1 MLRTHVLTT
10 SPLAVGSLRGNHCLT
25 CPSKALRSKVHNLS
39 ASLSWIPTR
48 KGSPLLKSKARK
60 SIARVKPTGSV
71 AGLDGVA
78 EIGSFIL
85 GNPVAVFGTAALSFA
100 LFRGY
105 VYSRLQYITASM
117 LTRHVPRGGAEVLEI
132 GIGGG
137 KNLYYYPS
145 DVVQVTG
152 VDPDVNENLLMQ
164 SAIAAKVV
172 LDIKNTKAEELEM
185 ESNSMDAVV
194 STFTLSF
201 VDDRDKVIA
210 EAARVLKPGSSFIF
224 VETLGGSGKGTLEA
238 IQRCKAFDQVDYD
251 EGWSGFFTDPHAIG
265 VAVKAA
271 IPGQN
276 PGGVGADDSVV
287 EDQLRNI
294 KRKDKKKS
302 RGF

>member
-1 MLRTHVLTT
+1 MYRAQVST
-10 SPLAVGSLRGNHCLT
+10 SPLAVGLPGGKQCLT
-25 CPSKALRSKVHNLS
+25 CPSKALRSKVHSLS
-39 ASLSWIPTR
+39 ASLRCKSTS
-48 KGSPLLKSKARK
+48 KASPLLNNNLRK
-60 SIARVKPTGSV
+60 SLARIKTTGAV
-71 AGLDGVA
+71 AALDGVA
-78 EIGSFIL
+78 DIGSFIL
-85 GNPVAVFGTAALSFA
+85 ANPVPIFGAAALSFA
-100 LFRGY
+100 VFRGY

-152 VDPDVNENLLMQ
+152 VDPNVNQNLLMQ

-172 LDIKNTKAEELEM
+172 LDIKKTKAEELELK
-185 ESNSMDAVV
+185 SNSMDAVV

-201 VDDRDKVIA
+201 VDDRNKVIA

-224 VETLGGSGKGTLEA
+224 VEPLGGSGKGTLEA
-238 IQRCKAFDQVDYD
+238 IQQCKAFDQVDYD

-265 VAVKAA
+265 VAVKGA

-276 PGGVGADDSVV
+276 PGGVGAEDSVV
-287 EDQLRNI
+287 EDQLRNL
-294 KRKDKKKS
+294 KRKAKKA